1 MTFLEI
7 LLLAVALAMD
17 CFAVSI
23 AAGVMMR
30 KMQWNTM
37 LRMTFLFGLFQA
49 GMPFA
54 GWLGSCFFCEQLMS
68 VGSWV
73 AFALLSLIGGKMIK
87 DSFGDDEEEAHF
99 NPRKL
104 HTQFLLAVA
113 TSIDA
118 LAVGVSLVCLGYTRV
133 PMLALPLWCIGLMSF
148 ALGLL
153 GCALGVHFGHSIAKR
168 LKPERFGGIV
178 LIIIGLKILLF

>member
-1 MTFLEI
+1 
-7 LLLAVALAMD
+7 
-17 CFAVSI
+17 
-23 AAGVMMR
+23 MR

-104 HTQFLLAVA
+104 HTQLLLAVA

-153 GCALGVHFGHSIAKR
+153 GCAFRTLDSQEAQARTLWRHRADHHRTENSA
-168 LKPERFGGIV
+168 
-178 LIIIGLKILLF
+178 ILTLLHYSHV

>member
-104 HTQFLLAVA
+104 HT
-113 TSIDA
+113 
-118 LAVGVSLVCLGYTRV
+118 
-133 PMLALPLWCIGLMSF
+133 
-148 ALGLL
+148 
-153 GCALGVHFGHSIAKR
+153 
-168 LKPERFGGIV
+168 
-178 LIIIGLKILLF
+178 

>member
-104 HTQFLLAVA
+104 HTQLLLAVA

-118 LAVGVSLVCLGYTRV
+118 LAVGVSLAMTAVVSIWTAV
-133 PMLALPLWCIGLMSF
+133 ALIGLTTF
-148 ALGLL
+148 LL
-153 GCALGVHFGHSIAKR
+153 SGAGAWMGGVFGRKYEKKAEI
-168 LKPERFGGIV
+168 FGGVI
-178 LIIIGLKILLF
+178 LILLGLKILLENLGVL

>member
-54 GWLGSCFFCEQLMS
+54 GWLLGSQFAGYIQNIDH
-68 VGSWV
+68 WV
-73 AFALLSLIGGKMIK
+73 AFVLLVLIGGNMAREAL
-87 DSFGDDEEEAHF
+87 SPEEEETACAVDQ
-99 NPRKL
+99 KL
-104 HTQFLLAVA
+104 DYKQLLLMAVA

-118 LAVGVSLVCLGYTRV
+118 LAVGISLAMAGTENIF
-133 PMLALPLWCIGLMSF
+133 LAVGLIGLMTFLLS
-148 ALGLL
+148 AL
-153 GCALGVHFGHSIAKR
+153 VSR
-168 LKPERFGGIV
+168 VTRRE
-178 LIIIGLKILLF
+178 ILEM